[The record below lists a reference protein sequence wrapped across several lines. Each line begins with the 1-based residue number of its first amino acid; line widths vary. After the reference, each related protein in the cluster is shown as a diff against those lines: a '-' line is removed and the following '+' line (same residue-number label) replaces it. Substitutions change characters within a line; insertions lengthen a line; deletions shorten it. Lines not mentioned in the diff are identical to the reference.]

1 MDLLLTDEQTLLRD
15 SAARLLARAAGP
27 KRLRALRDSNTG
39 FDAALWREIADAGWL
54 AILVPETDGGL
65 GLGATELCLVAE
77 QAGAALLTL
86 PVGIAAAAA
95 PALAGSP
102 HLADAIAGRT
112 LVLPA
117 LDRVVPFANV
127 ADAFLADGKIVA
139 RDGVSVTPARLVDG
153 SAVGT
158 VSLAN
163 GEAPAGVRDAALL
176 ALAAELVGVAGRALS
191 IALDYL
197 KVRVQFDKPI
207 GSFQALQH
215 RAAEEFME
223 VELAHSLVF
232 QVAARFDRGDA
243 SPAMAAA
250 AKARAAQA
258 ALRVCKSALQFHGA
272 MGYTDEHDIGL
283 YFKRAMALAA
293 AFGNDSIHRRR
304 FARLAGIEAG

>member
-27 KRLRALRDSNTG
+27 KKLRALRDSNTG
-39 FDAALWREIADAGWL
+39 FDPALWREIAEAGWL
-54 AILVPETDGGL
+54 AILVPEFDGGL

-112 LVLPA
+112 LVLPV

-127 ADAFLADGKIVA
+127 ADAFLADGKIVG

-158 VSLAN
+158 ISLAN
-163 GEAPAGVRDAALL
+163 GETPAGVRDAALL
-176 ALAAELVGVAGRALS
+176 ALAAELVGVAGRALA

-293 AFGNDSIHRRR
+293 AFGNDSVQRRR

>member
-27 KRLRALRDSNTG
+27 KKLRALRESNTG
-39 FDAALWREIADAGWL
+39 FDPALWREIAEAGWL
-54 AILVPETDGGL
+54 AILVPESDGGL

-95 PALAGSP
+95 PALAGS

-127 ADAFLADGKIVA
+127 ADAFLTDCAIVA
-139 RDGVSVTPARLVDG
+139 RERIVVTPARLVDG
-153 SAVGT
+153 SAIGTLSVGGD
-158 VSLAN
+158 VS
-163 GEAPAGVRDAALL
+163 ERVRDAALL
-176 ALAAELVGVAGRALS
+176 ALAAELVGVAGRALA

-215 RAAEEFME
+215 RAADEFME

-243 SPAMAAA
+243 SAAMAAA

>member
-27 KRLRALRDSNTG
+27 KKLRALRESNTG
-39 FDAALWREIADAGWL
+39 FDPALWREIAEAGWL
-54 AILVPETDGGL
+54 AILVPEADGGL
-65 GLGATELCLVAE
+65 ALGLTELCLVAE

-86 PVGIAAAAA
+86 PIGIAAVAA

-102 HLADAIAGRT
+102 HLADAMAGRT
-112 LVLPA
+112 LVLPV

-127 ADAFLADGKIVA
+127 ADAFLTDRGIVA
-139 RDGVSVTPARLVDG
+139 RERIVVTPARLVDG
-153 SAVGT
+153 SAIGTLSVGGD
-158 VSLAN
+158 VP
-163 GEAPAGVRDAALL
+163 ERMRDAALL

-258 ALRVCKSALQFHGA
+258 ALKVCKSAMQFHGA

-304 FARLAGIEAG
+304 FARLAGIETG